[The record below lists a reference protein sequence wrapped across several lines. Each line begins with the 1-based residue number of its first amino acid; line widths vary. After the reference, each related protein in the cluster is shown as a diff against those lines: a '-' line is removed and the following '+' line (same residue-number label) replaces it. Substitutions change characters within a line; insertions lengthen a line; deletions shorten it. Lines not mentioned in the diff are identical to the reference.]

1 MDYCQS
7 MISKEDEFPEVF
19 IVIELLVVDG
29 KLVMPSGV
37 PELNIHVQCINNP

>member
-7 MISKEDEFPEVF
+7 MNSKEDEFPEVI

-29 KLVMPSGV
+29 KLVMPPGV